1 MPYLKNVHWVDSGRR
16 LRDRFLE
23 HIRSTRLAD
32 RPPHWPPLYIPWS
45 QRRRHVS
52 IGDPFLLK
60 KFNRKAQNWGQN
72 DNLLVG
78 SKGWPS
84 SESAR
89 LSPMWPGF
97 KSRHRAICG
106 LSLLLVLSLAPRGF
120 SPGTPVFLP
129 VFHFVDVLPPNHY
142 LFISSDTGHFNQ
154 PDWMRT
160 STLFS
165 QSLRAHV
172 MLVFVLI
179 FI

>member
-23 HIRSTRLAD
+23 HLTDLPTGRHFTSPGHSVSDMLVSVIRSCLRSLTE
-32 RPPHWPPLYIPWS
+32 
-45 QRRRHVS
+45 RRRIEVRMIIS
-52 IGDPFLLK
+52 L
-60 KFNRKAQNWGQN
+60 WG
-72 DNLLVG
+72 
-78 SKGWPS
+78 
-84 SESAR
+84 AR
-89 LSPMWPGF
+89 DGPVV
-97 KSRHRAICG
+97 RALASHQCG
-106 LSLLLVLSLAPRGF
+106 LGSNPGIEPYVGWVCCWF
-120 SPGTPVFLP
+120 SPLLREVFLRVLLP

-165 QSLRAHV
+165 QSQRGHV